1 MTDRPKLDAAEVE
14 SVRRWAKRESPS
26 GSWDVRLDR
35 VLDLA
40 LQALAQQWVSV
51 DERLPDREGRYLTIN
66 EEGSYWCDAWSPLHN
81 WTGALKIT
89 HWMPL
94 PAPPT
99 GSKL

>member
-1 MTDRPKLDAAEVE
+1 MTKLDTAAVE
-14 SVRRWAKRESPS
+14 EFRTWCLSNYCHPQA
-26 GSWDVRLDR
+26 DAIC
-35 VLDLA
+35 DLA
-40 LQALAQQWVSV
+40 LQELQQQWISV

-99 GSKL
+99 GGKL